1 MKYWR
6 EWIVPVIITVT
17 FLLTVIILEAYKYK
31 DCMKVG
37 HSHLYC
43 VMRLFGD

>member
-1 MKYWR
+1 MKLFKD
-6 EWIVPVIITVT
+6 IGI
-17 FLLTVIILEAYKYK
+17 IILVIGSLYFSLWWMQYKYK